1 MLTGGVYSVRI
12 PMKTIILAVFL
23 TVVAQA
29 QDKSAGQ
36 RSFEARC
43 AICHGGDGR
52 GTDRGPA
59 IYNKTAARDNQSIAT
74 VVRGGLPGGMPAF
87 TVAQLPAAELADLTT
102 YLRTLQPVARTFRRP
117 VVRETITLTDG
128 NKLDGVV
135 VANGL
140 EDYQM
145 RTDDGKLHLLRRV
158 GDRFREVTSTV
169 DWPTFHGDMSG
180 NRYTT
185 MTQITK
191 NNVKNLGARWVY
203 TIRNAQGLQDT
214 PQVVGGVMY
223 VTNVNTCIALDAGSG
238 RLLWQW
244 NRPTTQGVMGAGSN
258 RGVGVAG
265 DRVFIVTDNAH
276 LVALNRYTGDEIWDT
291 VMADWHQNYGATG
304 APLAVGNLVIGGV
317 TGGEAGTRG
326 FLAAYDQSTGKEVWR
341 FWTVPKAGDPGS
353 ETWQGKDIEHGGG
366 PTWITGTYDA
376 STDTLFWPTGNPAK
390 EYNGDDRKGDNLYT
404 DCLLALDAKTG
415 KLKWFYQFTPHD
427 TSDWDAT
434 EIPVLVDANFQG
446 QPRKLVLHADRNGF
460 FYVLDRTN
468 GKVLLAKQFLK
479 EVTWASGIGA
489 DGRPVLTGQ
498 ENTTAGTRVC
508 PSQDGATNFYSPS
521 YIPATGLFYFQTF
534 EKCSVYTKGPD
545 EWTPGK
551 NYLGGVMRIEQTGH
565 PEHILRAVDIN
576 TGAIR
581 WELPESAGA
590 NGWGGTISTA
600 TGLVFF
606 GEESGEFAAADAST
620 GKLLWSFNGNQNWKA
635 SPMAYMFDGKEYL
648 AVIAGGNVVAFALGD

>member
-1 MLTGGVYSVRI
+1 
-12 PMKTIILAVFL
+12 MKTIILAVFL
-23 TVVAQA
+23 TVLAQA

-43 AICHGGDGR
+43 AICHGGDGH

-59 IYNKTAARDNQSIAT
+59 IYNKTAARDNQSIAA

-87 TVAQLPAAELADLTT
+87 SVAQLPAAELADLTT

-117 VVRETITLTDG
+117 DVRETITLTDG
-128 NKLDGVV
+128 KKLDGVV

-140 EDYQM
+140 EDHQM

-191 NNVKNLGARWVY
+191 DNVKNLGARWVY

-214 PQVVGGVMY
+214 PQVVDGVMY

-238 RLLWQW
+238 RFLWQW
-244 NRPTTQGVMGAGSN
+244 NRPTTQGVVGAGSN
-258 RGVGVAG
+258 RGVAVAG

-276 LVALNRYTGDEIWDT
+276 LVALNRYTGDEVWDT

-304 APLAVGNLVIGGV
+304 APLAVGNLVVSGI

-326 FLAAYDQSTGKEVWR
+326 FLAAYDQSTGKEAWR

-366 PTWITGTYDA
+366 PTWITGTYDPA
-376 STDTLFWPTGNPAK
+376 TDTLFWPTGNPAK

-415 KLKWFYQFTPHD
+415 KLKWYYQFTPHD

-468 GKVLLAKQFLK
+468 GKVLLAKSFLK
-479 EVTWASGIGA
+479 ELTWASGIGP
-489 DGRPVLTGQ
+489 DGRPILTGQ
-498 ENTTAGTRVC
+498 QNTTTGTRVC

-521 YIPATGLFYFQTF
+521 FIPATGLFYFQTF
-534 EKCSVYTKGPD
+534 EKCSIYTKGPD
-545 EWTPGK
+545 EWTAGK
-551 NYLGGVMRIEQTGH
+551 NYLGGVMRMEQGGH

-590 NGWGGTISTA
+590 NGWGGTLSTA

-648 AVIAGGNVVAFALGD
+648 AVIAGGNVLAFAVGD

>member
-1 MLTGGVYSVRI
+1 
-12 PMKTIILAVFL
+12 MKTIILAVFL
-23 TVVAQA
+23 TVLVQA

-43 AICHGGDGR
+43 AICHGGDGH

-87 TVAQLPAAELADLTT
+87 TVAQLPAAELGDLTT

-117 VVRETITLTDG
+117 DVRETITLTDG
-128 NKLDGVV
+128 KKLDGVV

-140 EDYQM
+140 EDHQM
-145 RTDDGKLHLLRRV
+145 RTDDGKLHLLRRA
-158 GDRFREVTSTV
+158 GAQFREVTSSV

-191 NNVKNLGARWVY
+191 DNVKNLGARWVY
-203 TIRNAQGLQDT
+203 TMRNAQGLQDT
-214 PQVVGGVMY
+214 PQVVNGVMY

-238 RLLWQW
+238 RFLWQW

-276 LVALNRYTGDEIWDT
+276 LVALNRYTGDEVWDI

-304 APLAVGNLVIGGV
+304 APLAVGNLIISGI

-341 FWTVPKAGDPGS
+341 FWTVPKAGEPGS
-353 ETWQGKDIEHGGG
+353 ETWGGKDIEHGGG

-376 STDTLFWPTGNPAK
+376 ATDTLFWPTGNPAK

-415 KLKWFYQFTPHD
+415 KLKWYYQFTPHD

-468 GKVLLAKQFLK
+468 GKVLLAKSFLK
-479 EVTWASGIGA
+479 ELTWASGIGA
-489 DGRPVLTGQ
+489 DGRPILTGQ

-521 YIPATGLFYFQTF
+521 FIPATGLFYFQTF
-534 EKCSVYTKGPD
+534 EKCSIYTKGPD
-545 EWTPGK
+545 EWTAGK
-551 NYLGGVMRIEQTGH
+551 NYLGGVMRMAQGGN
-565 PEHILRAVDIN
+565 PEHILRAVDIS
-576 TGAIR
+576 TGAIK
-581 WELPESAGA
+581 WELPEAAGA

>member
-1 MLTGGVYSVRI
+1 
-12 PMKTIILAVFL
+12 MKAIILAVIL
-23 TVVAQA
+23 TVAAQA

-43 AICHGGDGR
+43 AICHGGDGH

-59 IYNKTAARDNQSIAT
+59 IYNKTAARDNQSIGA

-87 TVAQLPAAELADLTT
+87 SVAQLPNAELADLTT
-102 YLRTLQPVARTFRRP
+102 YLRTLQPVVRTFRRP
-117 VVRETITLTDG
+117 DVRETITLTDG
-128 NKLDGVV
+128 KKLDGVV

-140 EDYQM
+140 EDHQM

-158 GDRFREVTSTV
+158 GDRYREVTSTV
-169 DWPTFHGDMSG
+169 DWPTFHGGMSG
-180 NRYTT
+180 NRYTK

-191 NNVKNLGARWVY
+191 DNVKSLGARWVY

-265 DRVFIVTDNAH
+265 DRLFIVTDNAH
-276 LVALNRYTGDEIWDT
+276 LVALNRYTGEEVWDT
-291 VMADWHQNYGATG
+291 EMADWHQNYGATG
-304 APLAVGNLVIGGV
+304 APLAVGNLVISGI

-326 FLAAYDQSTGKEVWR
+326 FLAAYDQTTGKEAWR

-353 ETWQGKDIEHGGG
+353 ETWGGKDIEHGGG
-366 PTWITGTYDA
+366 PTWITGTYDPA
-376 STDTLFWPTGNPAK
+376 TDTLFWPTGNPAK
-390 EYNGDDRKGDNLYT
+390 EYNGDDRKGDDLYT

-415 KLKWFYQFTPHD
+415 KLKWYYQFTPHD

-479 EVTWASGIGA
+479 ELTWAKGIGA
-489 DGRPVLTGQ
+489 DGRPILTGQ
-498 ENTTAGTRVC
+498 ENTATGTRVC

-534 EKCSVYTKGPD
+534 EKCSIYTKGPD
-545 EWTPGK
+545 TWTPGK
-551 NYLGGVMRIEQTGH
+551 NYLGGVMRMEQGGH

-576 TGAIR
+576 TGAIK

-648 AVIAGGNVVAFALGD
+648 AVIDGGTVVAFALGN

>member
-1 MLTGGVYSVRI
+1 MRI
-12 PMKTIILAVFL
+12 LFLVVFL
-23 TVVAQA
+23 TATVSA

-36 RSFEARC
+36 RSFETRC
-43 AICHGGDGR
+43 AICHGGDGH

-59 IYNKTAARDNQSIAT
+59 IYNKTAARDNQSIAA
-74 VVRGGLPGGMPAF
+74 VVRGGLPAGMPAF
-87 TVAQLPAAELADLTT
+87 QIADPELADLTA
-102 YLRTLQPVARTFRRP
+102 YLRTLQPAPNPGGRGFQRP
-117 VVRETITLTDG
+117 VVREIITLTDG
-128 NKLDGVV
+128 KTLPGVL

-140 EDYQM
+140 EDHQI
-145 RTDDGKLHLLRRV
+145 RTDDGKIHLLRRV
-158 GDRFREVTSTV
+158 DGKFREVTSSV

-191 NNVKNLGARWVY
+191 ANVGSLGAKWVY

-214 PQVVGGVMY
+214 PQVVGGIMY
-223 VTNVNTCIALDAGSG
+223 VTNVNLCIALDAGSG
-238 RLLWQW
+238 RQLWQW
-244 NRPTTQGVMGAGSN
+244 MRPATQGVMGASSN
-258 RGVGVAG
+258 RGVAVAG

-276 LVALNRYTGDEIWDT
+276 LIALNRFTGEQVWDSE
-291 VMADWHQNYGATG
+291 MADWHQNYGATG
-304 APLAVGNLVIGGV
+304 APLAVGNLVFSGI

-326 FLAAYDQSTGKEVWR
+326 FLAAYDQASGKEVWR
-341 FWTVPKAGDPGS
+341 FWTIPAAGEPGS
-353 ETWQGKDIEHGGG
+353 ETWQGKDIDHGGG

-376 STDTLFWPTGNPAK
+376 QLDTLYWPTGNPAK

-404 DCLLALDAKTG
+404 DCLLALDPKTG
-415 KLKWFYQFTPHD
+415 KLKWYYQFTPHD

-434 EIPVLVDANFQG
+434 EIPVLVDAVFQG

-479 EVTWASGIGA
+479 ELTWASGIGP
-489 DGRPVLTGQ
+489 DGRPILKPNQ
-498 ENTTAGTRVC
+498 ENTTTGTRVC

-534 EKCSVYTKGPD
+534 EKCSIYTKGPD

-551 NYLGGVMRIEQTGH
+551 NYLGGVMRMAPGEKA
-565 PEHILRAVDIN
+565 EHILRAMDIN
-576 TGAIR
+576 TGTVK
-581 WELPESAGA
+581 WELPEAAGA

-606 GEESGEFAAADAST
+606 GEESGEFSAADATT
-620 GKLLWSFNGNQNWKA
+620 GKVLWSFYGNQNWKA
-635 SPMAYMFDGKEYL
+635 SPMAYMFDGKEYI
-648 AVIAGGNVVAFALGD
+648 AVIDGGNVIAFALGN